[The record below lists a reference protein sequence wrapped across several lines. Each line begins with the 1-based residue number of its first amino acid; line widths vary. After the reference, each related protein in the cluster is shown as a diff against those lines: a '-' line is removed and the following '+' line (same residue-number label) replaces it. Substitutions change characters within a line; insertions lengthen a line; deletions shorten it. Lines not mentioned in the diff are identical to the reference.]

1 MEEPSDSDGLELP
14 PAGLLMSQESHVAHD
29 DPLPPPPP
37 PPGPKSKA
45 MPGPK
50 SKAMPKVLLNEPGP
64 SKPRLAPKPKSSGSS
79 DAAASSDDWFSS
91 LFGHVESKS
100 DEVKS
105 DQVGKGQG
113 KSDEIKSDQVGK
125 GQGKSDEIKSD
136 QVGKGQGKS
145 DEIKSEGK
153 SDEVKSDEVGKGQGK
168 SDKGKSDEVGKG
180 QGKSELCHRQSGY
193 WSTLPMARGP
203 QMGGIPCPVMHL
215 GVKLSN
221 EHQ

>member
-14 PAGLLMSQESHVAHD
+14 PAGLLMSQESHVD

-37 PPGPKSKA
+37 PP
-45 MPGPK
+45 PGPK
-50 SKAMPKVLLNEPGP
+50 TKAMPKVLSNEPGP

-79 DAAASSDDWFSS
+79 DAAASSDWFSS
-91 LFGHVESKS
+91 LFESKS

-113 KSDEIKSDQVGK
+113 KSDEV
-125 GQGKSDEIKSD
+125 KSD

-180 QGKSELCHRQSGY
+180 QGKSDKGKSDAAGKGQGKSELLHRQSGY
-193 WSTLPMARGP
+193 WSTLSMARGP
-203 QMGGIPCPVMHL
+203 QMGGIPCPVMLL
-215 GVKLSN
+215 GAKLSN
-221 EHQ
+221 ENQ